1 MKNMTRL
8 TIAIPNFNGGEKL
21 KKAVTSCKLIKMPQN
36 EFDIL
41 IVDNKS
47 TDNSFEIIDELK
59 KEFPNLRV
67 IKNQENVGRIQNWNV
82 CIKNCNSK
90 YMTFLF
96 INDLISKHNNIE
108 QIIEILDSDDSISLS
123 LSPVIK
129 KENTT
134 EYLKRKYF
142 DNPVKCSSKKI
153 AEYSLKRG
161 LFPFGFIESNI
172 YRVEDIKNT
181 ENYFLDDFPFNAD
194 EIFSYSQ
201 VVIREHVLFNHQP
214 QIEWLIVEDRTFGK
228 TKLEDEIQEYY
239 KTIEIIERNMDLNI
253 NYGLV
258 STYRLFNFIKYFSKN
273 FRKQGQR
280 NHIFFYILS
289 QMKKKN
295 SFFTVDSLL
304 FKIIF
309 KKLKET
315 DKEMEDLLFKEIIT
329 KCVKSSTIKS

>member
-1 MKNMTRL
+1 MTRL

-21 KKAVTSCKLIKMPQN
+21 KKAIISCKLIKIPQD

-41 IVDNKS
+41 VVDNKS
-47 TDNSFEIIDELK
+47 TDNSLEIVDELK
-59 KEFPNLRV
+59 KEFPNLRL
-67 IKNQENVGRIQNWNV
+67 IKNQDNVGRIQNWNA

-90 YMTFLF
+90 YITFLF
-96 INDLISKHNNIE
+96 INDLISKHNNID
-108 QIIEILDSDDSISLS
+108 QILEILDSDDSISLS

-172 YRVEDIKNT
+172 YRVEDIKNAK
-181 ENYFLDDFPFNAD
+181 NYFLDDFPFNAD

-201 VVIREHVLFNHQP
+201 VVMREYVLFNHQP
-214 QIEWLIVEDRTFGK
+214 QIEWLIVEDRTFRK
-228 TKLEDEIQEYY
+228 MRLEDEIEEYY
-239 KTIEIIERNMDLNI
+239 KTIEVIERNMHLDI
-253 NYGLV
+253 DYGLV

-273 FRKQGQR
+273 FRRQGQR
-280 NHIFFYILS
+280 NRIFFYILS

-295 SFFTVDSLL
+295 SFFAVDSLL

-329 KCVKSSTIKS
+329 KCVEKTIIKN

>member
-1 MKNMTRL
+1 MNRL

-41 IVDNKS
+41 VVDNKS

-181 ENYFLDDFPFNAD
+181 KNYFLDDFPFNAD

-253 NYGLV
+253 DYGLV

-329 KCVKSSTIKS
+329 KCVKDSTIKS

>member
-1 MKNMTRL
+1 MTRL

-21 KKAVTSCKLIKMPQN
+21 KKAVTSCKLIKIPQN

-41 IVDNKS
+41 VVDNKS

-201 VVIREHVLFNHQP
+201 VVMREYVLFNHQP
-214 QIEWLIVEDRTFGK
+214 QIEWLIVKDRTFGK

-239 KTIEIIERNMDLNI
+239 KTLEIIERNMDLNI
-253 NYGLV
+253 DYGLV

-273 FRKQGQR
+273 FRRKGQR

>member
-1 MKNMTRL
+1 MNRL

-41 IVDNKS
+41 VVDNKS

-67 IKNQENVGRIQNWNV
+67 VKNQENVGRIQNWNV

-253 NYGLV
+253 DYGLV

-329 KCVKSSTIKS
+329 KCVKESTIKS

>member
-1 MKNMTRL
+1 MTRL

-253 NYGLV
+253 DYGLV

>member
-1 MKNMTRL
+1 MTRL

-21 KKAVTSCKLIKMPQN
+21 KKAITSCKLIKIPQD

-41 IVDNKS
+41 VVDNKS
-47 TDNSFEIIDELK
+47 TDNSLEIVDELK
-59 KEFPNLRV
+59 KEFPNLRL
-67 IKNQENVGRIQNWNV
+67 IKNQDNVGRIQNWNA

-90 YMTFLF
+90 YITFLF
-96 INDLISKHNNIE
+96 INDLISKHNNID
-108 QIIEILDSDDSISLS
+108 QILEILDSDDSISLS

-172 YRVEDIKNT
+172 YRVEDIKNAK
-181 ENYFLDDFPFNAD
+181 NYFLDDFPFNAD

-201 VVIREHVLFNHQP
+201 VVMREYVLFNHQP
-214 QIEWLIVEDRTFGK
+214 QIEWLIVEDRTFRK
-228 TKLEDEIQEYY
+228 MRLEDEIQEYY
-239 KTIEIIERNMDLNI
+239 KTIEVIERNMHLDI
-253 NYGLV
+253 DYGLV

-273 FRKQGQR
+273 FRRQGQR
-280 NHIFFYILS
+280 NRIFFYILS

-295 SFFTVDSLL
+295 SFFAVDSLL

-329 KCVKSSTIKS
+329 KCVEETIIKN

>member
-1 MKNMTRL
+1 MTRL
-8 TIAIPNFNGGEKL
+8 TIAIPNFNGGKKL
-21 KKAVTSCKLIKMPQN
+21 KKAIISCKLIKIPQD

-41 IVDNKS
+41 VVDNKS
-47 TDNSFEIIDELK
+47 TDNSLEIVDELK
-59 KEFPNLRV
+59 KEFPNLRL
-67 IKNQENVGRIQNWNV
+67 IKNQDNVGRIQNWNA

-90 YMTFLF
+90 YITFLF
-96 INDLISKHNNIE
+96 INDLISKHNNID
-108 QIIEILDSDDSISLS
+108 QILEILDSDDSISLS

-153 AEYSLKRG
+153 SEYSLKRG

-172 YRVEDIKNT
+172 YRVEDIKNAK
-181 ENYFLDDFPFNAD
+181 NYFLDDFPFNSD

-201 VVIREHVLFNHQP
+201 VIMREYVLFNHQP
-214 QIEWLIVEDRTFGK
+214 QIEWFVVEDRTFGK
-228 TKLEDEIQEYY
+228 MKLKDEIQEYY
-239 KTIEIIERNMDLNI
+239 KTIEVIERNMHLDI
-253 NYGLV
+253 DYGLV

-273 FRKQGQR
+273 FRRQGQR
-280 NHIFFYILS
+280 NRIFFYILS

-295 SFFTVDSLL
+295 SFFAVDSLL

-329 KCVKSSTIKS
+329 KCVEETIIKN

>member
-1 MKNMTRL
+1 MTRL

-21 KKAVTSCKLIKMPQN
+21 KKAIISCKLIKIPQD

-41 IVDNKS
+41 VVDNKS
-47 TDNSFEIIDELK
+47 TDNSLEIVDELK
-59 KEFPNLRV
+59 KEFPNLRL
-67 IKNQENVGRIQNWNV
+67 IKNQDNVGRIQNWNA

-90 YMTFLF
+90 YITFLF
-96 INDLISKHNNIE
+96 INDLISKHNNID
-108 QIIEILDSDDSISLS
+108 QILEILDSDDSISLS

-129 KENTT
+129 KENAT
-134 EYLKRKYF
+134 EYVKRKYF

-153 AEYSLKRG
+153 SEYSLKRG

-172 YRVEDIKNT
+172 YRVEDIKNAK
-181 ENYFLDDFPFNAD
+181 NYFLDDFPFNAD

-201 VVIREHVLFNHQP
+201 VVMREYVLFNHQP
-214 QIEWLIVEDRTFGK
+214 QIEWLIVEDRTFRK
-228 TKLEDEIQEYY
+228 MRLEDEIQEYY
-239 KTIEIIERNMDLNI
+239 KTIEVIERNMHLDI
-253 NYGLV
+253 DYGLV

-273 FRKQGQR
+273 FRRQGQR
-280 NHIFFYILS
+280 NRIFFYILS

-295 SFFTVDSLL
+295 SFFAVDSLL

-329 KCVKSSTIKS
+329 KCVEETIIKN

>member
-1 MKNMTRL
+1 MNRL

-21 KKAVTSCKLIKMPQN
+21 KRAVTSCKLIKMPQN

-41 IVDNKS
+41 VVDNKS
-47 TDNSFEIIDELK
+47 TDNSFKIIDELK

-67 IKNQENVGRIQNWNV
+67 IKNQENVGRIQNWNI

-239 KTIEIIERNMDLNI
+239 KTLEIIERNMDLNI
-253 NYGLV
+253 DYGLV

-273 FRKQGQR
+273 FRRQGQR
-280 NHIFFYILS
+280 KHIFFYILS

>member
-1 MKNMTRL
+1 MTRL

-41 IVDNKS
+41 VVDNKS
-47 TDNSFEIIDELK
+47 TDNSFKIIDELK

-67 IKNQENVGRIQNWNV
+67 IKNQENVGRIQNWNI

-273 FRKQGQR
+273 FRRQGQR

-309 KKLKET
+309 KKLRET

-329 KCVKSSTIKS
+329 KCVKDSTIKS

>member
-1 MKNMTRL
+1 MTRL

-21 KKAVTSCKLIKMPQN
+21 KKAITSCKLIKIPQD
-36 EFDIL
+36 EFEIL
-41 IVDNKS
+41 VVDNKS
-47 TDNSFEIIDELK
+47 TDNSFEIIGELK
-59 KEFPNLRV
+59 KEFPNLRL
-67 IKNQENVGRIQNWNV
+67 IENQENVGRIQNWNV

-90 YMTFLF
+90 YITFLF
-96 INDLISKHNNIE
+96 INDLISKHNNID
-108 QIIEILDSDDSISLS
+108 QIIEILDSDNSISLS

-129 KENTT
+129 KENTA

-142 DNPVKCSSKKI
+142 DNPVKCYSKKI

-201 VVIREHVLFNHQP
+201 VVMREYVLFNHQP

-228 TKLEDEIQEYY
+228 IRLEDEIQEYY
-239 KTIEIIERNMDLNI
+239 KTLEIIERNMDLNI
-253 NYGLV
+253 DYGLV

-280 NHIFFYILS
+280 NRIFFYILS

-295 SFFTVDSLL
+295 SFFSFDSLL
-304 FKIIF
+304 FKIIY

-329 KCVKSSTIKS
+329 KCVKGSTIKG

>member
-1 MKNMTRL
+1 MTRL

-41 IVDNKS
+41 VVDNKS

-239 KTIEIIERNMDLNI
+239 KTIEIIGRNMDLNI

-273 FRKQGQR
+273 FRRQGQR

-329 KCVKSSTIKS
+329 KCVKGSTIKS

>member
-1 MKNMTRL
+1 MNRL

-21 KKAVTSCKLIKMPQN
+21 KRAVTSCKLIKMPQN

-41 IVDNKS
+41 VVDNKS

-67 IKNQENVGRIQNWNV
+67 IKNQENVGRIQNWNI

-239 KTIEIIERNMDLNI
+239 KTLEIIERNVDLNI
-253 NYGLV
+253 DYGLV

-273 FRKQGQR
+273 FRRQGQR

-309 KKLKET
+309 KKLKER

-329 KCVKSSTIKS
+329 KCIKGSTIKS

>member
-1 MKNMTRL
+1 MNRL

-21 KKAVTSCKLIKMPQN
+21 KRAVTSCKLIKMPQN

-41 IVDNKS
+41 VVDNKS

-253 NYGLV
+253 DYGLV

-273 FRKQGQR
+273 FRRQGQR

-329 KCVKSSTIKS
+329 KCVKGSAIKS

>member
-1 MKNMTRL
+1 MTRL
-8 TIAIPNFNGGEKL
+8 TIAIPNFNGGKKL
-21 KKAVTSCKLIKMPQN
+21 KKAIISCKLIKIPQD

-41 IVDNKS
+41 VVDNKS
-47 TDNSFEIIDELK
+47 TDNSLEIVDELK
-59 KEFPNLRV
+59 KEFPNLRL
-67 IKNQENVGRIQNWNV
+67 IKNQDNVGRIQNWNA

-90 YMTFLF
+90 YITFLF
-96 INDLISKHNNIE
+96 INDLISKHNNID
-108 QIIEILDSDDSISLS
+108 QILEILDSDDSISLS

-172 YRVEDIKNT
+172 YRVEDIKNAK
-181 ENYFLDDFPFNAD
+181 NYFLDDFPFNAD

-201 VVIREHVLFNHQP
+201 VVMREYVLFNHQP
-214 QIEWLIVEDRTFGK
+214 QIEWLIVEDRTFRK
-228 TKLEDEIQEYY
+228 MRLEDEIEEYY
-239 KTIEIIERNMDLNI
+239 KTIEVIERNMHLDI
-253 NYGLV
+253 DYGLV

-273 FRKQGQR
+273 FRRQGQR
-280 NHIFFYILS
+280 NRIFFYILS

-295 SFFTVDSLL
+295 SFFAVDSLL

-315 DKEMEDLLFKEIIT
+315 DKEMEDLLFKEIIK
-329 KCVKSSTIKS
+329 KCVEKTIIKN

>member
-1 MKNMTRL
+1 MNRL

-21 KKAVTSCKLIKMPQN
+21 KRAVTSCKLIKMPQN

-41 IVDNKS
+41 VVDNKS

-67 IKNQENVGRIQNWNV
+67 IKNQENVGRIQNWNI

-96 INDLISKHNNIE
+96 INDLISKYNNIE
-108 QIIEILDSDDSISLS
+108 QIVEILDSDDSISLS

-181 ENYFLDDFPFNAD
+181 KNYFLDDFPFNAD

-239 KTIEIIERNMDLNI
+239 KTLEIIERNMDLNI
-253 NYGLV
+253 DYGLV

-273 FRKQGQR
+273 FRRQGQK

>member
-1 MKNMTRL
+1 MNRL

-21 KKAVTSCKLIKMPQN
+21 KRAVTSCKLIKMPQN

-41 IVDNKS
+41 VVDNKS

-239 KTIEIIERNMDLNI
+239 KTLEIIERNMDLNI
-253 NYGLV
+253 DYGLV

-273 FRKQGQR
+273 FRRKGQR

>member
-1 MKNMTRL
+1 MTRL

-67 IKNQENVGRIQNWNV
+67 IKNQENVGRIQNWNI

-181 ENYFLDDFPFNAD
+181 KNYFLDDFPFNAD

-239 KTIEIIERNMDLNI
+239 KTLEIIERNMDLNI
-253 NYGLV
+253 DYGLV

-273 FRKQGQR
+273 FRRQGQR

>member
-1 MKNMTRL
+1 MNRL

-21 KKAVTSCKLIKMPQN
+21 KRAVTSCKLIKMPQN

-41 IVDNKS
+41 VVDNKS
-47 TDNSFEIIDELK
+47 TDNSFEIINELK

-67 IKNQENVGRIQNWNV
+67 IKNQENVGRIQNWNI

-181 ENYFLDDFPFNAD
+181 KNYFLDDFPFNAD

-239 KTIEIIERNMDLNI
+239 KTLEIIERNMDLNI
-253 NYGLV
+253 DYGLV

-273 FRKQGQR
+273 FRRQGQKK
-280 NHIFFYILS
+280 HIFFYILS

-329 KCVKSSTIKS
+329 KCVKGSTIKS

>member
-1 MKNMTRL
+1 MNRL

-21 KKAVTSCKLIKMPQN
+21 KRAVTSCKLIKMPQN

-41 IVDNKS
+41 VVDNKS

-67 IKNQENVGRIQNWNV
+67 IKNQENVGRIQNWNI

-181 ENYFLDDFPFNAD
+181 KNYFLDDFPFNAD

-239 KTIEIIERNMDLNI
+239 KTLEIIERNMDLNI
-253 NYGLV
+253 DYGLV

-273 FRKQGQR
+273 FRRQGQK

>member
-1 MKNMTRL
+1 MTRL

-21 KKAVTSCKLIKMPQN
+21 KRAVTSCKLIKMPQN

-41 IVDNKS
+41 VVDNKS

-67 IKNQENVGRIQNWNV
+67 IKNQENVGRIQNWNI

-96 INDLISKHNNIE
+96 INDLISKHNNIH
-108 QIIEILDSDDSISLS
+108 QILEILDSDDSVSLS

-129 KENTT
+129 KDNNT

-181 ENYFLDDFPFNAD
+181 KNYFLDDFPFNAD

-253 NYGLV
+253 DYGLV

>member
-1 MKNMTRL
+1 MNRL

-21 KKAVTSCKLIKMPQN
+21 KRAVTSCKLIKMPQN

-41 IVDNKS
+41 VVDNKS
-47 TDNSFEIIDELK
+47 TDNSFEIINELK

-67 IKNQENVGRIQNWNV
+67 IKNQENVGRIQNWNI

-329 KCVKSSTIKS
+329 KCVKDSTIKS

>member
-1 MKNMTRL
+1 MTRL

-41 IVDNKS
+41 VVDNKS

-67 IKNQENVGRIQNWNV
+67 IKNQENVGRIQNWNI

-253 NYGLV
+253 DYGLV

-273 FRKQGQR
+273 FRRQGQR

-329 KCVKSSTIKS
+329 KCVKDSTIKS

>member
-1 MKNMTRL
+1 MTRL
-8 TIAIPNFNGGEKL
+8 TIAIPNFNGGKKL
-21 KKAVTSCKLIKMPQN
+21 KKAIISCKLIKIPQD

-41 IVDNKS
+41 VVDNKS
-47 TDNSFEIIDELK
+47 TDNSLEIVDELK
-59 KEFPNLRV
+59 KEFPNLRL
-67 IKNQENVGRIQNWNV
+67 IKNQDNVGRIQNWNA

-90 YMTFLF
+90 YITFLF
-96 INDLISKHNNIE
+96 INDLISKHNNID
-108 QIIEILDSDDSISLS
+108 QILEILDSDDSISLS

-172 YRVEDIKNT
+172 YRVEDIKNAK
-181 ENYFLDDFPFNAD
+181 NYFLDDFPFNAD

-201 VVIREHVLFNHQP
+201 VVMREYVLFNHQP
-214 QIEWLIVEDRTFGK
+214 QIEWLIVEDRTFRK
-228 TKLEDEIQEYY
+228 MRLEDEIQEYY
-239 KTIEIIERNMDLNI
+239 KTIEVIERNMHLDI
-253 NYGLV
+253 DYGLV

-273 FRKQGQR
+273 FRRQGQR
-280 NHIFFYILS
+280 NRIFFYILS

-295 SFFTVDSLL
+295 SFFAVDSLL

-329 KCVKSSTIKS
+329 KCVEETIIKN

>member
-1 MKNMTRL
+1 MTRL

-21 KKAVTSCKLIKMPQN
+21 KKAVASCKLIKIPQN
-36 EFDIL
+36 EFEIL
-41 IVDNKS
+41 VVDNKS

-67 IKNQENVGRIQNWNV
+67 IKNQENVGRIQNWNI

-201 VVIREHVLFNHQP
+201 VVMREYVLFNHQP

-228 TKLEDEIQEYY
+228 IRLEDEIQEYY
-239 KTIEIIERNMDLNI
+239 KTLEIIERNMDLNI
-253 NYGLV
+253 DYGLV

-273 FRKQGQR
+273 FRRQGQR

-329 KCVKSSTIKS
+329 KCVKDSTIKS

>member
-1 MKNMTRL
+1 MTRL
-8 TIAIPNFNGGEKL
+8 TIAIPNFNGGKKL
-21 KKAVTSCKLIKMPQN
+21 KKAIISCKLIKIPQD

-41 IVDNKS
+41 VVDNKS
-47 TDNSFEIIDELK
+47 TDNSLEIVDELK
-59 KEFPNLRV
+59 KEFPNLRL
-67 IKNQENVGRIQNWNV
+67 IKNQDNVGRIQNWNA

-90 YMTFLF
+90 YITFLF
-96 INDLISKHNNIE
+96 INDLISKHNNID
-108 QIIEILDSDDSISLS
+108 QILEILDSDDSISLS

-172 YRVEDIKNT
+172 YRVEDIKNAK
-181 ENYFLDDFPFNAD
+181 NYFLDDFPFNAD

-201 VVIREHVLFNHQP
+201 VVMREYVLFNHQP
-214 QIEWLIVEDRTFGK
+214 QIEWLIVEDRTFRK
-228 TKLEDEIQEYY
+228 MRLEDEIEEYY
-239 KTIEIIERNMDLNI
+239 KTIEVIERNMHLDI
-253 NYGLV
+253 DYGLV

-273 FRKQGQR
+273 FRRQGQR
-280 NHIFFYILS
+280 SRIFFYILS

-295 SFFTVDSLL
+295 SFFAVDSLL

-329 KCVKSSTIKS
+329 KCVEETIIKN

>member
-1 MKNMTRL
+1 MNRL

-21 KKAVTSCKLIKMPQN
+21 KRAVTSCKLIKMPQN

-41 IVDNKS
+41 VVDNKS
-47 TDNSFEIIDELK
+47 TDNSFEIINELK

-67 IKNQENVGRIQNWNV
+67 IKNQENVGRIQNWNI

-181 ENYFLDDFPFNAD
+181 KNYFLDDFPFNAD

-239 KTIEIIERNMDLNI
+239 KTLEIIERNMDLNI
-253 NYGLV
+253 DYGLV

>member
-1 MKNMTRL
+1 MTRL

-239 KTIEIIERNMDLNI
+239 KTIEIIGRNMDLNI

-273 FRKQGQR
+273 FLRQGQR

-329 KCVKSSTIKS
+329 KCVKGSTIKS

>member
-1 MKNMTRL
+1 MTRL

-21 KKAVTSCKLIKMPQN
+21 KKAIISCKLIKIPQD

-41 IVDNKS
+41 VVDNKS
-47 TDNSFEIIDELK
+47 TDNSLEIVDELK
-59 KEFPNLRV
+59 KEFPNLRL
-67 IKNQENVGRIQNWNV
+67 IKNQDNVGRIQNWNA

-90 YMTFLF
+90 YITFLF
-96 INDLISKHNNIE
+96 INDLISKHNNID
-108 QIIEILDSDDSISLS
+108 QILEILDSDDSISLS

-172 YRVEDIKNT
+172 YRVEDIKNAK
-181 ENYFLDDFPFNAD
+181 NYFLDDFPFNAD

-201 VVIREHVLFNHQP
+201 VVMREYVLFNHQP
-214 QIEWLIVEDRTFGK
+214 QIEWLIVEDRTFRK
-228 TKLEDEIQEYY
+228 MRLEDEIEEYY
-239 KTIEIIERNMDLNI
+239 KTIEVIERNMHLDI
-253 NYGLV
+253 DYGLV

-273 FRKQGQR
+273 FRRQGQR
-280 NHIFFYILS
+280 NRIFFYILS

-295 SFFTVDSLL
+295 SFFAVDSLL

-309 KKLKET
+309 KKLKEM

-329 KCVKSSTIKS
+329 KCVEETIIKN

>member
-1 MKNMTRL
+1 MTRL
-8 TIAIPNFNGGEKL
+8 TIAIPNFNGGKKL
-21 KKAVTSCKLIKMPQN
+21 KKAIISCKLIKIPQD

-41 IVDNKS
+41 VVDNKS
-47 TDNSFEIIDELK
+47 TDNSLEIVDELK
-59 KEFPNLRV
+59 KEFPNLRL
-67 IKNQENVGRIQNWNV
+67 IKNQDNVGRIQNWNA

-90 YMTFLF
+90 YITFLF
-96 INDLISKHNNIE
+96 INDLISKHNNID
-108 QIIEILDSDDSISLS
+108 QILEILDSDDSISLS

-129 KENTT
+129 KENST

-172 YRVEDIKNT
+172 YRVEDIKNAK
-181 ENYFLDDFPFNAD
+181 NYFLDDFPFNAD

-201 VVIREHVLFNHQP
+201 VVMREYVLFNHQP
-214 QIEWLIVEDRTFGK
+214 QIEWLIVEDRTFRK
-228 TKLEDEIQEYY
+228 MRLEDEIEEYY
-239 KTIEIIERNMDLNI
+239 KTIEVIERNMHLDI
-253 NYGLV
+253 DYGLV

-273 FRKQGQR
+273 FRRQGQR
-280 NHIFFYILS
+280 NRIFFYILS

-295 SFFTVDSLL
+295 SFFAVDSLL

-309 KKLKET
+309 KKLKEM

-329 KCVKSSTIKS
+329 KCVEETIIKN

>member
-1 MKNMTRL
+1 MNRL

-21 KKAVTSCKLIKMPQN
+21 KRAVTSCKLIKMPQN

-41 IVDNKS
+41 VVDNKS
-47 TDNSFEIIDELK
+47 TDNSFEIINELK

-67 IKNQENVGRIQNWNV
+67 IKNQENVGRIQNWNI

-181 ENYFLDDFPFNAD
+181 KNYFLDDFPFNAD

-239 KTIEIIERNMDLNI
+239 KTLEIIERNVDLNI
-253 NYGLV
+253 DYGLV

-273 FRKQGQR
+273 FRRQGQK

>member
-1 MKNMTRL
+1 MTRL
-8 TIAIPNFNGGEKL
+8 TIAIPNFNGGKKL
-21 KKAVTSCKLIKMPQN
+21 KKAIISCKLIKIPQD

-41 IVDNKS
+41 VVDNKS
-47 TDNSFEIIDELK
+47 TDNSLEIVDELK
-59 KEFPNLRV
+59 KEFPNLRL
-67 IKNQENVGRIQNWNV
+67 IKNQDNVGRIQNWNA

-90 YMTFLF
+90 YITFLF
-96 INDLISKHNNIE
+96 INDLISKHNNID
-108 QIIEILDSDDSISLS
+108 QILEILDSDDSISLS

-129 KENTT
+129 KENAT

-172 YRVEDIKNT
+172 YRVEDIKNAK
-181 ENYFLDDFPFNAD
+181 NYFLDDFPFNAD

-201 VVIREHVLFNHQP
+201 VVMREYVLFNHQP
-214 QIEWLIVEDRTFGK
+214 QIEWLIVEDRTFRK
-228 TKLEDEIQEYY
+228 MRLEDEIEEYY
-239 KTIEIIERNMDLNI
+239 KTIEVIERNMHLDI
-253 NYGLV
+253 DYGLV

-273 FRKQGQR
+273 FRRQGQR
-280 NHIFFYILS
+280 NRIFFYILS

-295 SFFTVDSLL
+295 SFFAVDSLL

-329 KCVKSSTIKS
+329 KCVEETIIKN